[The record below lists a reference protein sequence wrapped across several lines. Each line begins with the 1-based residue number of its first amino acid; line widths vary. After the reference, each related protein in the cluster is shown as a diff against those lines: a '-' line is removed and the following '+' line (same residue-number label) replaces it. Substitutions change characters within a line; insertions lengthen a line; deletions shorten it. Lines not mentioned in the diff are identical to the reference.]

1 MSETGHVSTTGR
13 TSQGFGRLLVALYGI
28 LAFAALGRSSYQVA
42 TTFPH
47 TPVAYWLS
55 ALAALI
61 YVVVAVAVA
70 KGHGRWRSLA
80 WGTLGIEAV
89 GVLTVGFVSLASA
102 ELRHDGTVWRSFGA
116 DYGYLPLILPFV
128 GLWWLART
136 RRPAS
141 AAAQPPAQPPAPPS
155 ESES

>member
-1 MSETGHVSTTGR
+1 MSERSRTG
-13 TSQGFGRLLVALYGI
+13 QGFGRLLVALYGV
-28 LAFAALGRSSYQVA
+28 LALAAVGRSSYQLA

-55 ALAALI
+55 AVAAVI
-61 YVVVAVAVA
+61 YVVVAIAMA
-70 KGHGRWRSLA
+70 QGHGRWRALA
-80 WGTLGIEAV
+80 WGTLSVEAV
-89 GVLTVGFVSLASA
+89 GVLTVGFASLASA

-116 DYGYLPLILPFV
+116 DYGFLPLVLPFV

-136 RRPAS
+136 RRS
-141 AAAQPPAQPPAPPS
+141 AQPPAPPS